1 MMDTYTGGIC
11 SKLFCNKLFCNKLFC
26 NKLFCNYVAHDANGS
41 WGDDVT
47 KVNAVPCPLTTLT
60 NR

>member
-11 SKLFCNKLFCNKLFC
+11 SKLFC

-47 KVNAVPCPLTTLT
+47 KVNAAPSPAL
-60 NR
+60 